1 MLELRKVKINCR
13 KNVRLNVGDFHAVG
27 WDEGPWALVTP
38 VKVIRVGVGFKK
50 MFRGMGSILYFCAGV
65 KCYPTYLPWTWFHE
79 TMILPANKFTKVFD
93 VTEGA
98 IPKSQ
103 QGFTELSVQQ
113 IDPYPLYFTGQ
124 SRKLQFIDCLKR
136 HT

>member
-1 MLELRKVKINCR
+1 
-13 KNVRLNVGDFHAVG
+13 
-27 WDEGPWALVTP
+27 
-38 VKVIRVGVGFKK
+38 
-50 MFRGMGSILYFCAGV
+50 
-65 KCYPTYLPWTWFHE
+65 
-79 TMILPANKFTKVFD
+79 MILPANKFTKVFD

-124 SRKLQFIDCLKR
+124 SGKLQFIDCLKR